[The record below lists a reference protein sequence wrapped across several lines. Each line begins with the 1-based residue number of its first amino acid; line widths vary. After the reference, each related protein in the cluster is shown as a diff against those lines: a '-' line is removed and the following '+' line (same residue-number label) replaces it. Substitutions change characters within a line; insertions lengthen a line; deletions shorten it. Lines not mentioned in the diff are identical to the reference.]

1 MYSVRSSEALG
12 ALRLARRPVLII
24 GAGARLHE
32 ARELSRA
39 LGVPV
44 APTWGALDLFPS
56 DDPLTIGPFG
66 THGTK
71 HGNLAVQN
79 ADWILAIG
87 SRLDTKATSTPA
99 CTFAPGARKFVV
111 DVDEA
116 ELRKFDKLG
125 VAVTAIHSDAGMF
138 LRAALGTELD
148 PHDFSEWRG
157 MINSWRSDPDVPEV
171 IRALSDEARE
181 GDIICCDTGC
191 TVAWVTQAWRFKE
204 GQRLVHA
211 WNQTPMGYGLPAA
224 IGAHYATGK
233 RVLLIAG
240 DGGFM
245 MSLAELATAKG
256 LPIKIALL
264 DNKGHAMCR
273 QTQREW
279 IGGTYP
285 ATSIAGGL
293 KFPNLAEVAR
303 AFGADLQVYEIDP
316 DRDVV
321 PKLKYGEP
329 LAELLA

>member
-1 MYSVRSSEALG
+1 MQASEVIDS
-12 ALRLARRPVLII
+12 LRTAKRPVLIV
-24 GAGARLHE
+24 GAGARLPE
-32 ARELSRA
+32 ARALSQA

-44 APTWGALDLFPS
+44 APTWGAIDLFPS
-56 DDPLTIGPFG
+56 DDPMTIGSFG

-79 ADWILAIG
+79 ADWILAAG
-87 SRLDTKATSTPA
+87 TRLDTKATSTHA
-99 CTFAPGARKFVV
+99 STFAPKARKFVV
-111 DVDEA
+111 DIDAA
-116 ELRKFDKLG
+116 ELRKFAKLG
-125 VAVTAIHSDAGMF
+125 LEVTAIESDAGAF
-138 LRAALGTELD
+138 LREALACE
-148 PHDFSEWRG
+148 PRVQDFSEWRET
-157 MINSWRSDPDVPEV
+157 IDNWWSAPEVPDV
-171 IRALSDEARE
+171 ISTLSSEARP

-204 GQRLVHA
+204 GQRLIHA

-233 RVLLIAG
+233 PVLLIAG

-245 MSLAELATAKG
+245 MGVGELATAKG
-256 LPIKIALL
+256 LPIKIVILNNL
-264 DNKGHAMCR
+264 GHAMCR

-285 ATSIAGGL
+285 ATSVEGGL
-293 KFPNLAEVAR
+293 KFPDFAAVGK
-303 AFGADLQVYEIDP
+303 AFGANITVYPVSP

-329 LAELLA
+329 LAEVLF